1 MCNEYVITKN
11 NNSTLATY
19 ISTSTPSCKLIQ
31 CVENLFIRELRMFI
45 FRYCLNMYDLLAH
58 VLSVDKNTANSES
71 VYNKTF
77 FWQIY
82 TLI

>member
-1 MCNEYVITKN
+1 V
-11 NNSTLATY
+11 
-19 ISTSTPSCKLIQ
+19 
-31 CVENLFIRELRMFI
+31 NLECSYLDIVV
-45 FRYCLNMYDLLAH
+45 NMYDLLAH
-58 VLSVDKNTANSES
+58 VLSVDKNTANPES

>member
-1 MCNEYVITKN
+1 
-11 NNSTLATY
+11 
-19 ISTSTPSCKLIQ
+19 
-31 CVENLFIRELRMFI
+31 
-45 FRYCLNMYDLLAH
+45 MYDLLAH
-58 VLSVDKNTANSES
+58 VMSVDKNTANSES